1 MPPAWAASW
10 GLGLALIALTIAV
23 HALGIVMI
31 ARVWGRGYQIAQRSE
46 QNIRRPTAIAAALI
60 GTVGLLLAILDGFEA
75 AVWAVAY
82 LSLGAIASER
92 DAILYSV
99 DSITTRGASGLV
111 LEGQWRLMGALESA
125 DGILLFGISTAFM
138 FTVLQRI
145 TIITDSIGE
154 VRR

>member
-1 MPPAWAASW
+1 MQPAWSASW
-10 GLGLALIALTIAV
+10 CLGLVLIALTIAV

-31 ARVWGRGYQIAQRSE
+31 ARVLRRSYQIARRAE
-46 QNIRRPTAIAAALI
+46 QDIRRPTAIAAALI
-60 GTVGLLLAILDGFEA
+60 GLVGMLLAILHGFEA

-82 LSLGAIASER
+82 LWLGAIVSER

-111 LEGQWRLMGALESA
+111 LDGQWRLMGALESA
-125 DGILLFGISTAFM
+125 DGMLLFGISTAFM
-138 FTVLQRI
+138 FTVLTRI
-145 TIITDSIGE
+145 TIITDRIGE